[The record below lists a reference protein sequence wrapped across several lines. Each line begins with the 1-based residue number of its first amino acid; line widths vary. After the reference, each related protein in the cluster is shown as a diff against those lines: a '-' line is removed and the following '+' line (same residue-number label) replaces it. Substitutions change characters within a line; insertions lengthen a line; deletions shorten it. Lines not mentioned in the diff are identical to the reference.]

1 MNDALICSLWAVIIA
16 QWFKLPIYYFKNGE
30 WDWKIVTST
39 GSMPSSHTAFVT
51 SLAISIGLIEGIDS
65 AVFALA
71 FVFALIT
78 IHDAVK
84 VRGESGKQA
93 KILNQMQE
101 DFYVLTTLV
110 NVKEFEKNEE
120 KLKELIGHTGT
131 EIIGGLF
138 IGIITPFLIA
148 LFI

>member
-1 MNDALICSLWAVIIA
+1 MNTALECALWAVIIA
-16 QWFKLPIYYFKNGE
+16 QWFKLPVYYFKYGE

-51 SLAISIGLIEGIDS
+51 SLAFSIGIIEGFDATI
-65 AVFALA
+65 FALA

-93 KILNQMQE
+93 RVLNQMQ
-101 DFYVLTTLV
+101 DDLQIVASMA
-110 NVKEFEKNEE
+110 NVKNINKSEE
-120 KLKELIGHTGT
+120 KLKELIGHTNIEVLGGL
-131 EIIGGLF
+131 IIGF
-138 IGIITPFLIA
+138 ITPILVAI
-148 LFI
+148 LS